1 MSRFYNDFAAIDISE
16 DELAHYGVLGMKW
29 GVRKYQNS
37 DGSYTK
43 AGLKRYQNAKD
54 TADIMKQIKKKH
66 GRYVSIDSD
75 TVMDTRPLY
84 RESKK
89 NLKKAKK
96 ALKQDYLAD
105 KGKDLYNKR
114 YRITNNAGTKIASVG
129 AAVGTAA
136 VYGYSAGIFKQQQ
149 AVTLGAVAGA
159 TEMLAAGLKV
169 INFNKDRQLRAYY
182 SHNNTYTEAQNK
194 YDRAMNEQLRKIAD
208 A

>member
-1 MSRFYNDFAAIDISE
+1 
-16 DELAHYGVLGMKW
+16 
-29 GVRKYQNS
+29 
-37 DGSYTK
+37 
-43 AGLKRYQNAKD
+43 
-54 TADIMKQIKKKH
+54 
-66 GRYVSIDSD
+66 
-75 TVMDTRPLY
+75 MDTRPLY

-89 NLKKAKK
+89 NFKKAKQ
-96 ALKQDYLAD
+96 ALKKDYLAD
-105 KGKDLYNKR
+105 KGKNLYNSR

-136 VYGYSAGIFKQQQ
+136 MYGYSAGILKQQQ

-182 SHNNTYTEAQNK
+182 SHNDTYTEAQNK
-194 YDRAMNEQLRKIAD
+194 FDKAMNEQLRKIAD

>member
-1 MSRFYNDFAAIDISE
+1 MSRYYNDITD
-16 DELAHYGVLGMKW
+16 DELIHYGVLGMKW
-29 GVRKYQNS
+29 GVRKYQNT

-54 TADIMKQIKKKH
+54 TVEIMKQIRKKH
-66 GRYVSIDSD
+66 GRYAPIDSNA
-75 TVMDTRPLY
+75 TMDTRSLY

-96 ALKQDYLAD
+96 DLKKDYLAD
-105 KGKDLYNKR
+105 KGKNLYNNR

-136 VYGYSAGIFKQQQ
+136 AYGYSAGIIKQQQ

-159 TEMLAAGLKV
+159 TEILAAGLKV

-182 SHNNTYTEAQNK
+182 SHNNTYTEEQNK
-194 YDRAMNEQLRKIAD
+194 FDKEMNKQLRKIAD